1 MKKGDTNW
9 DRENLDRWIER
20 FRLRA
25 RARDAI
31 KTLCPDHIPQRE
43 LERLLGLS
51 PGYLCRLRS
60 LKGTSTPSAAMVST
74 LALLARDP
82 ARINE
87 LREYWAQPPDP
98 VRVEGRKKA
107 EDKGSEPK

>member
-1 MKKGDTNW
+1 MKGDTNW
-9 DRENLDRWIER
+9 DRENLDGWIER

-31 KTLCPDHIPQRE
+31 RALCPEHIGQRE

-60 LKGTSTPSAAMVST
+60 LKGVSTPSAAMVST
-74 LALLARDP
+74 LALLAADP

-87 LREYWAQPPDP
+87 LRQYWAQPPEP
-98 VRVEGRKKA
+98 VQGDGGKT
-107 EDKGSEPK
+107 